1 MAYGSNITTS
11 VLGRRLGLQI
21 MSTAQT
27 GSANGAQEFIVGPSD
42 IRLGASTADTT
53 STATKPHGITILK
66 GTSAA
71 STPVYSLDPPV
82 IGVKKIIA
90 FGSTDSALYIK
101 TANGEYIWGTSLGSS
116 ATVIRSSGGGC
127 VELMGLTTAIW
138 AALNISSTAVNTVAF
153 QATT

>member
-27 GSANGAQEFIVGPSD
+27 GSANGAQEFIVGPND
-42 IRLGASTADTT
+42 IRLGATTADTT
-53 STATKPHGITILK
+53 STATKPHGISILV
-66 GTSAA
+66 GTSVA
-71 STPVYSLDPPV
+71 STPVYSLDPP
-82 IGVKKIIA
+82 IPGVRKIIV
-90 FGSTDSALYIK
+90 FGSTDSALYLK
-101 TANGEYIWGTSLGSS
+101 TKNAEQIWGSSLGSS

-127 VELMGLTTAIW
+127 VELIGLTTAAW
-138 AALNISSTAVNTVAF
+138 AAINISSSAVNGCEF